1 MQYVVLLCIFI
12 HAGQGYYYSLIPM
25 QILPPFCHVLYAQL
39 PTSENV
45 KAHAVVYAAKFT
57 TYVLTDAQSS
67 LPRLIIMDNTAVAI
81 LCHDSVLI
89 CMARLTVNS

>member
-1 MQYVVLLCIFI
+1 MQYVVLLCIYIFI
-12 HAGQGYYYSLIPM
+12 HAGQGYYYS
-25 QILPPFCHVLYAQL
+25 HVLYAQL
-39 PTSENV
+39 PTRENL

-89 CMARLTVNS
+89 CMANLRLTVNS

>member
-1 MQYVVLLCIFI
+1 MQYIVLLCIFI
-12 HAGQGYYYSLIPM
+12 HAGQGYYYS
-25 QILPPFCHVLYAQL
+25 HVLYTQL
-39 PTSENV
+39 PTSENL

-89 CMARLTVNS
+89 CRANLRLTVNS